1 MGMVTFGK
9 DVLGRGFPV
18 VQPDSG
24 YPKYFGYTP
33 QMGGISEPGSD
44 TNKLGEINRNHSLI
58 GGGKKL
64 IYNTLLIL

>member
-1 MGMVTFGK
+1 MGMVTFSK

-33 QMGGISEPGSD
+33 KIGGISEPGSD
-44 TNKLGEINRNHSLI
+44 TNKLFAIVPL
-58 GGGKKL
+58 KAK
-64 IYNTLLIL
+64 